1 MVFTY
6 WCEIQNWRSYEVLK
20 SYKSQKPVSK
30 TAKIAEI
37 FFKTRLA
44 WPCDYKSFIQTFL
57 TNSQIFWKFRCKRKT
72 DNWPSPHPL
81 LEDLA
86 SFIFFRKWFE
96 AVQQKI
102 SFHFNSILFHK
113 SVREWEILGEN
124 MNILNYYLFHFS
136 TFFLCTHWK
145 TQKFADFIKKLWIFK
160 IQWKSNFVKGKFSK
174 FDHLYSNSLG
184 TFEIQHNIWARS
196 V

>member
-136 TFFLCTHWK
+136 TFFLCTRWK
-145 TQKFADFIKKLWIFK
+145 TQKFADFIKK
-160 IQWKSNFVKGKFSK
+160 NCGFSK
-174 FDHLYSNSLG
+174 FN
-184 TFEIQHNIWARS
+184 EIEFC
-196 V
+196 

>member
-1 MVFTY
+1 M
-6 WCEIQNWRSYEVLK
+6 QN
-20 SYKSQKPVSK
+20 SK
-30 TAKIAEI
+30 LEELRGHKILQVTKASLPRLSKIVKIAEI

-44 WPCDYKSFIQTFL
+44 WPGDYKSFIQTFL
-57 TNSQIFWKFRCKRKT
+57 TNSKIFWKFRCKRKT
-72 DNWPSPHPL
+72 DNWPPPLTL

-113 SVREWEILGEN
+113 SVRESEILGEN
-124 MNILNYYLFHFS
+124 RNILNYYLFHFS

-145 TQKFADFIKKLWIFK
+145 L
-160 IQWKSNFVKGKFSK
+160 KSSRI
-174 FDHLYSNSLG
+174 L
-184 TFEIQHNIWARS
+184 
-196 V
+196 